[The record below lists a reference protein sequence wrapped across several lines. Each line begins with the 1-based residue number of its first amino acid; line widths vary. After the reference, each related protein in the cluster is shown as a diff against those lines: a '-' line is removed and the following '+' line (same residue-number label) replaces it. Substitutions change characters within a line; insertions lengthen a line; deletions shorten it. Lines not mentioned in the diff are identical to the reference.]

1 MYKIYI
7 HKNDVLFCLP
17 GTRQVELA
25 CVIQEHGSAVLCGLA
40 WVLQGPGSPAVGL
53 PHQRAD
59 RDGTKTAI
67 CSAQETDSES

>member
-1 MYKIYI
+1 M
-7 HKNDVLFCLP
+7 
-17 GTRQVELA
+17 
-25 CVIQEHGSAVLCGLA
+25 IQEHGSAVLCGLA